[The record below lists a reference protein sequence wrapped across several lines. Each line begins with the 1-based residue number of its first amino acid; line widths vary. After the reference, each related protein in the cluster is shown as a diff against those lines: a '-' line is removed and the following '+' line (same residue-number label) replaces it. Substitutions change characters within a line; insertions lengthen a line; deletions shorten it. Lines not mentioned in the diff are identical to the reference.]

1 MNTAEK
7 AAVLILLTAFIA
19 GCRHKAKTAPPPAA
33 QAPVLPISQLEKSL
47 PPPQLPPVK
56 APKITPPTLAK
67 ATNPNPK
74 KTTHRKPRHTETTP
88 AEQVP
93 AKDQTTSQSTS
104 ATQQSSSSAPSDI
117 SPIGQLS
124 AAGESTNTPKRQEIL
139 DEINSTEK
147 GLNDIKRTLSKDEQL
162 TAAQARTFLTKA
174 KDALNQED
182 LDGAHTLVTKA
193 KVLLDELTKQ

>member
-1 MNTAEK
+1 MKSAEK
-7 AAVLILLTAFIA
+7 AAVLILLTAFVA

-33 QAPVLPISQLEKSL
+33 QAPILPISQLEKSF
-47 PPPQLPPVK
+47 PPPQFPPVK
-56 APKITPPTLAK
+56 PPKISPPTPTEA
-67 ATNPNPK
+67 NNPK
-74 KTTHRKPRHTETTP
+74 PKKPTRRKPRHTETAP

-93 AKDQTTSQSTS
+93 AKDQTTSQSAS
-104 ATQQSSSSAPSDI
+104 ATGQSPSSAPSDI

-124 AAGESTNTPKRQEIL
+124 AAGGSTSTPSRQEIV

-162 TAAQARTFLTKA
+162 TATQARTFLAKA
-174 KDALNQED
+174 KDALSQED

-193 KVLLDELTKQ
+193 KVLLDELTKP